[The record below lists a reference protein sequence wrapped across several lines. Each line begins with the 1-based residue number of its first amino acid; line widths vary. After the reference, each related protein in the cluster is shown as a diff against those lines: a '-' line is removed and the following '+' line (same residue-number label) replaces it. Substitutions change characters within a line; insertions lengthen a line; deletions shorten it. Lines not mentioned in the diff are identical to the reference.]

1 MTTGNESG
9 FLAIYICVC
18 IFFIIYLLFVCYLY
32 LHWSLQN
39 HARPSEHE
47 EKEMNSKIRREKDN
61 LLYSARLLIGVLL
74 FSAVFAILPPQTV
87 QAASTSLYEYT
98 VRVETGYLALR
109 NGQSFNKKNEI
120 GKLYTGQTVI
130 ACPTASEKDGYRYVY
145 APSLNKLGYVNGDY
159 LENRSLYT
167 GGTTLYAKVETGY
180 LALRNAKSF
189 DKSNEIG
196 KLNTGDPVIVLDDS
210 DPVYWIVYAPEI
222 SKAGFVNSYYLVNS
236 SFNSAYVEPDV
247 PLAVSPRANAEWRWE
262 SDSSDVLDLRVQVS
276 NYSRKKTV
284 TAYELYIFAEDLW
297 GNKVFGDTVKI
308 RATFENTIN
317 PGETI
322 YSGHMYLPERKKIS
336 RFYAAV
342 KRVKLSD
349 GTICENYILDESDY
363 TYWDIKQ

>member
-1 MTTGNESG
+1 M
-9 FLAIYICVC
+9 
-18 IFFIIYLLFVCYLY
+18 
-32 LHWSLQN
+32 
-39 HARPSEHE
+39 
-47 EKEMNSKIRREKDN
+47 
-61 LLYSARLLIGVLL
+61 
-74 FSAVFAILPPQTV
+74 
-87 QAASTSLYEYT
+87 
-98 VRVETGYLALR
+98 
-109 NGQSFNKKNEI
+109 
-120 GKLYTGQTVI
+120 
-130 ACPTASEKDGYRYVY
+130 
-145 APSLNKLGYVNGDY
+145 
-159 LENRSLYT
+159 
-167 GGTTLYAKVETGY
+167 
-180 LALRNAKSF
+180 
-189 DKSNEIG
+189 
-196 KLNTGDPVIVLDDS
+196 
-210 DPVYWIVYAPEI
+210 YAPEI

-297 GNKVFGDTVKI
+297 GNKVFGDSVKI